1 MIKQAIKKTRIGQ
14 ALVVFKRVYHS
25 DEYRQWCKDYSDCHT
40 IFKFHECGTL
50 NDGKVLYVI
59 NNFNPS
65 SGFFYS
71 WCETCR
77 GLMVA
82 ERFGFTPVVDW
93 SKGAYYDKN
102 GLNGCMNPFEYFF
115 EPVSDVSLDEAL
127 KSRNVA
133 YYNRHTFEKPFALYD
148 YRSDDELE
156 LFARIS
162 RKYIRLRQDLRVKLE
177 SETDAL
183 LCTKKTLAVHVRG
196 VEWGNI
202 KYHPIPASLEE
213 YTVRIDKAISEYGY
227 EQIFLATDSDDTVA
241 FFKKKYGEMIVCY
254 NDVTRAQSGS
264 KVLAIFDDSI
274 ADEHKG
280 YRLGYEVLKDMLTI
294 SKCDGIIAGLSYV
307 SFAAEVFKRER
318 GEAYLYKNY
327 VEMKL
332 NHKGISPECV
342 PNLVKG
348 EKECP
353 LRSKSH

>member
-1 MIKQAIKKTRIGQ
+1 MNLLQENIKEKIKSMKCMQ
-14 ALVVFKRVYHS
+14 DFLVIYRLHKIP
-25 DEYRQWCKDYSDCHT
+25 EYKKWCKDYTDCHS
-40 IFKFHECGTL
+40 IFKFYEYGTL

-93 SKGAYYDKN
+93 SKGAYYDES

-115 EPVSDVSLDEAL
+115 EPVSTVSLDEAL
-127 KSRNVA
+127 KSKNVA
-133 YYNRHTFEKPFALYD
+133 YYDRHTFEKPFALYD

-156 LFARIS
+156 LFARIN
-162 RKYIRLRQDLRVKLE
+162 RKYIHLRQDLRVKLE

-183 LCTKKTLAVHVRG
+183 LCTKKTL
-196 VEWGNI
+196 
-202 KYHPIPASLEE
+202 
-213 YTVRIDKAISEYGY
+213 YTEMVDEALYNNKF
-227 EQIFLATDSDDTVA
+227 EQIFLATDSNDTVT

-254 NDVTRAQSGS
+254 NDVTRAQNGS

-280 YRLGYEVLKDMLTI
+280 FRLGYEVLKDMLTI

-307 SFAAEVFKRER
+307 SFAAEVFKKSCNEVYEFKR
-318 GEAYLYKNY
+318 Y
-327 VEMKL
+327 VEMKVSK
-332 NHKGISPECV
+332 KGISPMS
-342 PNLVKG
+342 LVKKKKG
-348 EKECP
+348 K
-353 LRSKSH
+353 

>member
-1 MIKQAIKKTRIGQ
+1 MLKQRLLKTRFGKLLRIIKNMCMSEDFRKWQ
-14 ALVVFKRVYHS
+14 TDYFESHSVFKFQ
-25 DEYRQWCKDYSDCHT
+25 EY
-40 IFKFHECGTL
+40 GAL

-82 ERFGFTPVVDW
+82 ERFGFTPIVDW

-115 EPVSDVSLDEAL
+115 EPISVVSLDETL

-133 YYNRHTFEKPFALYD
+133 YYDRHTFGKPFALYD

-156 LFARIS
+156 LFARIN
-162 RKYIRLRQDLRVKLE
+162 RKYIHLRQDLRVKLE

-196 VEWGNI
+196 VEWGNV
-202 KYHPIPASLEE
+202 KGHPIPASLDL
-213 YTVRIDKAISEYGY
+213 YTEMVDEALYNNKF
-227 EQIFLATDSDDTVA
+227 EQIFLATDSNDTVT

-264 KVLAIFDDSI
+264 KVLAIYDDSI

-280 YRLGYEVLKDMLTI
+280 FRLGYEVLKDMLTI

-307 SFAAEVFKRER
+307 SFAAEVFKKSRDEVY
-318 GEAYLYKNY
+318 EYKKY
-327 VEMKL
+327 IDMKISK
-332 NHKGISPECV
+332 KGITPID
-342 PNLVKG
+342 LVKKKKG
-348 EKECP
+348 K
-353 LRSKSH
+353 

>member
-1 MIKQAIKKTRIGQ
+1 MIKQAIKKTKFGQ
-14 ALVVFKRVYHS
+14 ALVAIKKVYRS
-25 DEYRQWCKDYSDCHT
+25 DEYRQWFHDFADCHSV
-40 IFKFHECGTL
+40 FKFYEYGAL
-50 NDGKVLYVI
+50 NDGNALYVI
-59 NNFNPS
+59 NNLNPS

-102 GLNGCMNPFEYFF
+102 GWNGCMNPFEYFF
-115 EPVSDVSLDEAL
+115 EPVSAVSLDEAL

-133 YYNRHTFEKPFALYD
+133 YYDQHTFGKPFALYD

-156 LFARIS
+156 CFARIN
-162 RKYIRLRQDLRVKLE
+162 RKYIRLRQDLRVQLE
-177 SETDAL
+177 SETGAL
-183 LCTKKTLAVHVRG
+183 LGAKKTLAVHVRG
-196 VEWGNI
+196 VEWGNV

-213 YTVRIDKAISEYGY
+213 YTARIDKAISEYGY
-227 EQIFLATDSDDTVA
+227 EQIFLATDSDDTVT
-241 FFKKKYGEMIVCY
+241 FFKMKYGDMVVCY
-254 NDVTRAQSGS
+254 GDVIRAQSGS

-280 YRLGYEVLKDMLTI
+280 FRLGYEVLKDMLTI
-294 SKCDGIIAGLSYV
+294 SKCYGIIAGLSYV

-318 GEAYLYKNY
+318 GETYQYKDY
-327 VEMKL
+327 VKMKL
-332 NHKGISPECV
+332 NSNGISPDDV
-342 PNLVKG
+342 PMLSKG

-353 LRSKSH
+353 SKSKNR